1 MPNPKDILV
10 VTTSSIENRK
20 INRHLKPVTAHI
32 VAGTNVFSDLLAS
45 FSDFFGGRSGS
56 YQKQLTSLYD
66 EAIHKIKLAAYEIGA
81 NGVVGLSI
89 DMDEISGKNKS
100 MFMLTAI
107 GTAVVLENED
117 NQSAPITQSEKFENV
132 SYERLNLL
140 YKKKDILKKADEGIL
155 AITDDNWQFI
165 TVNQVDEIFP
175 YLLKKYQAVLQG
187 QMLQI
192 TVKEYYDKLVAYVDA
207 FPEEKK
213 IAMLYESALNESN
226 EVYLSV
232 ISNIINDLQLVDLNY
247 TAGLLESDDF
257 KKQRIGLQIITF
269 NKPFYNKEDV
279 IHLERLRDFIQQN
292 FKERGTRSTKKQMLS
307 SKEKEVWNCECGKM
321 NDVSTVNQYCDY
333 CNKDI
338 YGFKSNDITPEKA
351 IKNISTKIELIS
363 ELIN

>member
-10 VTTSSIENRK
+10 VTTSTIEGRK

-32 VAGTNVFSDLLAS
+32 VAGTNVFSDVFAA

-107 GTAVVLENED
+107 GTAVVLEND
-117 NQSAPITQSEKFENV
+117 NQSAPITQSERFENV

-140 YKKKDILKKADEGIL
+140 YKKKDILKKADEGNL
-155 AITDDNWQFI
+155 SITDDNWHFV
-165 TVNQVDEIFP
+165 TTNQVDEIFP

-192 TVKEYYDKLVAYVDA
+192 TVKEYYDRLVAYIDA

-213 IAMLYESALNESN
+213 FTMLYESALNESN

-247 TAGLLESDDF
+247 TARLLGSDEF

-269 NKPFYNKEDV
+269 NKPFYNKVDV
-279 IHLERLRDFIQQN
+279 QHLEDLKDFIQQN

-307 SKEKEVWNCECGKM
+307 SKEKEIWNCECGKT
-321 NDVSTVNQYCDY
+321 NDVSAVNQYCDN
-333 CNKDI
+333 CDKDI
-338 YGFKSNDITPEKA
+338 YGFKTNDITPEKA
-351 IKNISTKIELIS
+351 IKSVNTKIALIS
-363 ELIN
+363 ELII